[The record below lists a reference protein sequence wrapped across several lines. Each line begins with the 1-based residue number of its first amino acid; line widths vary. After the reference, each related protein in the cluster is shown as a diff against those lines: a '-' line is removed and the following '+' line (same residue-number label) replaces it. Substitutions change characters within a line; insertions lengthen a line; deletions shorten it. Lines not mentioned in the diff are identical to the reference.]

1 MAVQGSLTTTFGIS
15 ASAPSAFTEVAYEA
29 VSFTDCGEVTNV
41 GEFGRMYEMVRINN
55 LKGGATRKFK
65 GSYDN
70 GTFELELLFDRAD
83 AGQTLIEAAG
93 DSTNTY
99 YFEVGLPDGT
109 EFYFSGLVSKVS
121 RAIGG
126 PNDAFRIMATV
137 ELDHNDIIEG
147 T

>member
-15 ASAPSAFTEVAYEA
+15 SAAPSAFTLTAYKA
-29 VSFTDCGEVTNV
+29 LSFTDCGEVTNV

-83 AGQTLIEAAG
+83 AGQTLIEALRLGVQGEPRHRRPERRRAYHG
-93 DSTNTY
+93 DC
-99 YFEVGLPDGT
+99 G
-109 EFYFSGLVSKVS
+109 
-121 RAIGG
+121 A
-126 PNDAFRIMATV
+126 
-137 ELDHNDIIEG
+137 
-147 T
+147 